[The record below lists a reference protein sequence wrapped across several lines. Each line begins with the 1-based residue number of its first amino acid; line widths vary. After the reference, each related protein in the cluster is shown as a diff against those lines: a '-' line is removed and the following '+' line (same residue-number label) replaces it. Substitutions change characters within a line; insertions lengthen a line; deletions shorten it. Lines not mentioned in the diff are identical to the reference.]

1 MILSQ
6 VALGPSYIL
15 IALVRGPS
23 QTHVLAGTDA
33 RTCKDGC
40 TYLRERLHVLAWRDA
55 MFCLTLP
62 QTLALFASNACPL
75 CLKRLR
81 EKAPSLRIPFLP
93 CSPHR
98 AEGRRYHNSRPRG
111 GVPNTSAQWLYPLV
125 QPLFFP
131 QEQEINCY
139 RKKGW
144 PKWQVFSRRM
154 SNFAQKLERMLLPLF
169 IILHQQENKRKY
181 E

>member
-1 MILSQ
+1 MPVLPFSDAKHCNRSRIRLQLPLQSIATFASNVCPLCLKRLLS
-6 VALGPSYIL
+6 
-15 IALVRGPS
+15 
-23 QTHVLAGTDA
+23 
-33 RTCKDGC
+33 
-40 TYLRERLHVLAWRDA
+40 
-55 MFCLTLP
+55 LP
-62 QTLALFASNACPL
+62 QTLALFASNVCG
-75 CLKRLR
+75 KRRLHLGFPSSHVLPTGPKEDGIIIAGR
-81 EKAPSLRIPFLP
+81 E
-93 CSPHR
+93 
-98 AEGRRYHNSRPRG
+98 G
-111 GVPNTSAQWLYPLV
+111 GVPNASAQRLYPLV

-154 SNFAQKLERMLLPLF
+154 SNFAQKLERMLSPLF

>member
-1 MILSQ
+1 MSREVSSPPISLVQNRTDDLGASFALLGRKALQPFPQTFTTAPAKHCDLCLKRLLS
-6 VALGPSYIL
+6 
-15 IALVRGPS
+15 
-23 QTHVLAGTDA
+23 
-33 RTCKDGC
+33 
-40 TYLRERLHVLAWRDA
+40 
-55 MFCLTLP
+55 LP
-62 QTLALFASNACPL
+62 QTSVSFASNACPL

-111 GVPNTSAQWLYPLV
+111 GVPNTSVQWLYPLV